1 MQHTERKVGEKKANY
16 EPGASKLFFPND
28 KRLRWWLVAP
38 AEAEAAEASEEIPE
52 KLLVLQA
59 P

>member
-1 MQHTERKVGEKKANY
+1 MQHTERRVGEKKTNY

-28 KRLRWWLVAP
+28 KHLRGWLVAP
-38 AEAEAAEASEEIPE
+38 AEAEAAEASDEVPE